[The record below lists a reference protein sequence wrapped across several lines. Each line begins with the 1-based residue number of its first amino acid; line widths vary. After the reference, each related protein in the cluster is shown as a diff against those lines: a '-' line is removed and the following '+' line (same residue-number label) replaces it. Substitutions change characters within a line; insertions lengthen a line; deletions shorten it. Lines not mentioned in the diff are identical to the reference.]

1 MEFHRG
7 RLIDHVRITV
17 KNIKA
22 SRQFYAGVLPVLGI
36 AFDREGKD
44 WFLADELM
52 VIQGKK
58 SAGKIHLALQAKDQ
72 ETVKR
77 FYDAALATGGKKK
90 SPPGKGEA
98 HPFYFSATVLDP
110 DGNEIEAVCHGPVTR
125 SVASIVFKPS
135 AMALLKGWL

>member
-7 RLIDHVRITV
+7 RLIDHIRITV
-17 KNIKA
+17 KSIKA
-22 SRQFYAGVLPVLGI
+22 SRQFYAGIFSVLGI

-58 SAGKIHLALQAKDQ
+58 SVGKHYIALQAKDQ
-72 ETVKR
+72 DTVLK
-77 FYDAALATGGKKK
+77 FYDAALAAGGKKK

-125 SVASIVFKPS
+125 SVASVVFKPS
-135 AMALLKGWL
+135 AMALLKGIL